1 MELLAEV
8 EPTRSPMKLSAL
20 ASAARYADWIDVP
33 DSPMGVPR
41 SLSLI
46 VAHILQCSHGLAAI
60 PHVRVVD
67 HNRIAMESIVG
78 SLGIAGFRRIVF
90 LRGDTPQGSTYVSD
104 VTPEEAVEMVR
115 MRYSGSIEAGLILSM
130 RKPLHEIYSRLTK
143 ADFFLVLNAESY
155 WDRFEQASK
164 EAKRV
169 GVKLYPYVVVETP
182 VNAGLLSRA
191 GVKAPWRLSRV
202 KEAVEKFWD
211 LVSGILVSVPGDPRG
226 LAEALKEAKAAMGR
240 G

>member
-8 EPTRSPMKLSAL
+8 EPTRSSMKLSAL
-20 ASAARYADWIDVP
+20 ASAARYADWVDVP

-67 HNRIAMESIVG
+67 HNRIAIESIVG

-90 LRGDTPQGSTYVSD
+90 LRGDAPRGSSYVSD

-130 RKPLHEIYSRLTK
+130 RKPLHEISSRLAK

-169 GVKLYPYVVVETP
+169 GAKLYPYVVVETP
-182 VNAGLLSRA
+182 VNTNLLSRA
-191 GVKAPWRLSRV
+191 GVKAPWRLSQV
-202 KEAVEKFWD
+202 KEAVEKFWG

>member
-1 MELLAEV
+1 LELLAEV

-20 ASAARYADWIDVP
+20 ASAARYADWVDVP

-41 SLSLI
+41 SLSLM

-67 HNRIAMESIVG
+67 HNRIAIESIVG

-90 LRGDTPQGSTYVSD
+90 LRGDTPQGSSYVSD

-115 MRYSGSIEAGLILSM
+115 MKYSGSIEAGLILSM
-130 RKPLHEIYSRLTK
+130 RKPLDEIASRLAK
-143 ADFFLVLNAESY
+143 ADFFLVTNAEAY
-155 WDRFEQASK
+155 WDRFEQASR
-164 EAKRV
+164 EARRV
-169 GVKLYPYVVVETP
+169 GVKLYSYVVVETP

-191 GVKAPWRLSRV
+191 GIKAPWRLSRV
-202 KEAVEKFWD
+202 KEAVERFWG

>member
-182 VNAGLLSRA
+182 VNACLLSRA
-191 GVKAPWRLSRV
+191 GVKAPFRLSRV